1 MQNDPLPLNFL
12 RLFPHH
18 RRRLQNHEIRMILN
32 AQRTPQHNTRP
43 LNNSPPPLLWKTRTT
58 QKRSWRVSLT
68 LSKHPSLIQRP
79 SASVPSQM
87 AIKFYNNFRYQVMN
101 WVVYLNLPHTKK
113 KTCSTAL
120 WEKGRRYTW
129 IKKKCWK
136 QTGKSK
142 ILAAFSYM
150 VRLKTRNLTYFKTLP
165 LAVSVAYWRIPVSTT
180 TIGQWSSSRK
190 DCNSALCWTAKRW
203 PVIWLRW
210 LICFGS
216 FSLAQFTPTR
226 TANPSK
232 TRCNNWRKTT

>member
-1 MQNDPLPLNFL
+1 MHNEHHNIILGLLITLPPPPSFGKLEPPKAFVTCVAHSFQTSIIDPTTKRERPLPDG
-12 RLFPHH
+12 HKV
-18 RRRLQNHEIRMILN
+18 LQ
-32 AQRTPQHNTRP
+32 Q
-43 LNNSPPPLLWKTRTT
+43 
-58 QKRSWRVSLT
+58 
-68 LSKHPSLIQRP
+68 LSIPGDELSCIPEPST
-79 SASVPSQM
+79 
-87 AIKFYNNFRYQVMN
+87 
-101 WVVYLNLPHTKK
+101 HKK

-216 FSLAQFTPTR
+216 FWLAQFTPTR